1 MSKTAQVIVSILA
14 GFALFV
20 FFFFV
25 NPLSL
30 PAASKTVLAIA
41 VLMLSLWFTETL
53 PLAPVALIPLIA
65 FPISGVL
72 TFDQSV
78 INYFDKV
85 VFLFFGGFILG
96 LALEKWN
103 LHKRIALGI
112 VKITGTSPNKIILGF
127 IIATAFISMWIS
139 NTATTMMMYPIAV
152 SVNALIETNYQGKG
166 KIKNF
171 SLVLMLIIAYASNI
185 GGITTIVG
193 TPPNMVL
200 VGLMEKGFNMDIGFF
215 DWFIICFPMGVII
228 LAIMY
233 LLLTYVLYPNKMDK
247 KAIPRSLIVDEYN
260 KLGKMSRQEWIVA
273 IIFIQTCLLW
283 IFREQLI
290 ILINTIYSINKDEYI
305 KWLPT
310 QWKFSMPIFRFE
322 TWEWFHEKWS
332 VKLDDTLV
340 AMWGAFLMMVI
351 PSGSKKSWMIMGF
364 KDLKKV
370 KWGILLLFGGGLCL
384 AMAMDKSGLMKLVAD
399 EIKNNYSSSGHLV
412 MIIILTLAAV
422 FLSELMS
429 NVALVTVFVP
439 VVGSIAVAMGVN
451 PMLYCLPVTLGAT
464 CAFMLPMGTPPNAI
478 VYASKK
484 IRLYQMTT
492 AGFFLNII
500 SSVFISAFCYLLVDA
515 VF

>member
-1 MSKTAQVIVSILA
+1 MKRGTKILLAVVISII
-14 GFALFV
+14 LFCIN
-20 FFFFV
+20 FFF
-25 NPLSL
+25 NPLRL
-30 PAASKTVLAIA
+30 PEAANTVLSIA

-53 PLAPVALIPLIA
+53 PITPVALIPLIA

-72 TFDQSV
+72 KIDEAV
-78 INYFDKV
+78 INYIDKV
-85 VFLFFGGFILG
+85 VFLFFGGFVLG

-112 VKITGTSPNKIILGF
+112 VKITGTSPNRIILGF

-139 NTATTMMMYPIAV
+139 NTATAMMMYPIAL
-152 SVNALIETNYQGKG
+152 SVNALIEANYHGKG
-166 KIKNF
+166 RVKNF
-171 SLVLMLIIAYASNI
+171 SLVLMLIVAYAANV

-200 VGLMEKGFNMDIGFF
+200 LGLMEKEFNINVGFF
-215 DWFIICFPMGVII
+215 DWFMICFPMGVLI
-228 LAIMY
+228 LGLIYFILCFVM
-233 LLLTYVLYPNKMDK
+233 YPNKMDK
-247 KAIPRSLIVDEYN
+247 KAIPRSLIVEEYT

-283 IFREQLI
+283 IFRQPLVDLLKSMDVI
-290 ILINTIYSINKDEYI
+290 TQFKFT
-305 KWLPT
+305 LPVY
-310 QWKFSMPIFRFE
+310 RFE
-322 TWEWFHEKWS
+322 TSEWIKDKWMIRF
-332 VKLDDTLV
+332 DDTAV
-340 AMWGAFLMMVI
+340 AMFGAFFMLIV
-351 PSGSKKSWMIMGF
+351 PSGSPKSTMIIGF

-384 AMAMDKSGLMKLVAD
+384 AMAMEKSGLMQLVGDSIAG
-399 EIKNNYSSSGHLV
+399 NSSGGHLM
-412 MIIILTLAAV
+412 MIVLLTLAAV

-439 VVGSIAVAMGVN
+439 VVGTIALSMGVH

-484 IRLYQMTT
+484 IKLFQMTV
-492 AGFFLNII
+492 AGLVLNII
-500 SSVFISAFCYLLVDA
+500 SSVLISTFSYLIVDMI
-515 VF
+515 F

>member
-1 MSKTAQVIVSILA
+1 MKHGTKVLLAVVVSLILF
-14 GFALFV
+14 GIN
-20 FFFFV
+20 FFL
-25 NPLSL
+25 NPIGL
-30 PAASKTVLAIA
+30 PESANTVLSIA

-53 PLAPVALIPLIA
+53 PITPVALIPLIA

-72 TFDQSV
+72 KIDEALV
-78 INYFDKV
+78 NYLDKV
-85 VFLFFGGFILG
+85 VFLFFGGFVLG

-127 IIATAFISMWIS
+127 IISTAFISMWIS
-139 NTATTMMMYPIAV
+139 NTATSMMMYPIAL

-166 KIKNF
+166 KVKNF
-171 SLVLMLIIAYASNI
+171 SLVLMLIVAYASNV

-193 TPPNMVL
+193 TPPNIVL
-200 VGLMEKGFNMDIGFF
+200 LSLMEKGFDINVGFF
-215 DWFIICFPMGVII
+215 DWFLICFPMGVILLALIYFI
-228 LAIMY
+228 LCFLM
-233 LLLTYVLYPNKMDK
+233 YPNKMDK
-247 KAIPRSLIVDEYN
+247 NAIPRSLIVEEYN

-283 IFREQLI
+283 IFRQPLVDLLKSVEVVTQFKFTLP
-290 ILINTIYSINKDEYI
+290 IYRVETKE
-305 KWLPT
+305 WLN
-310 QWKFSMPIFRFE
+310 E
-322 TWEWFHEKWS
+322 TWAIKF
-332 VKLDDTLV
+332 DDTAV
-340 AMWGAFLMMVI
+340 AMLGAFLMLVI
-351 PSGSKKSWMIMGF
+351 PSGSPKSIMIMSL
-364 KDLKKV
+364 KDLKRV

-384 AMAMDKSGLMKLVAD
+384 AMAMEKSGLMQLVGDSIAG
-399 EIKNNYSSSGHLV
+399 NSSGGHLM
-412 MIIILTLAAV
+412 MIILLTIAAV

-439 VVGSIAVAMGVN
+439 VVGTIALSMGVH

-484 IRLYQMTT
+484 IKLFQMAS
-492 AGFFLNII
+492 AGFILNIV
-500 SSVFISAFCYLLVDA
+500 SSILISAFSYLMVDM